1 MRRLVVLTIVLL
13 VAGSAKSHDLHKDA
27 CNQITR
33 SNLVSCVLSASL
45 KTREGDAAEEA
56 IRGRQ
61 DAVSAW
67 LPSNPVVSLAG
78 AQREGPSG
86 NATFTN
92 WYVTLAQELEIAGQ
106 QAVRGQA
113 VGYELRAQQERRQA
127 LQRDIAVQAWRVYFE
142 AIAAS
147 EGLTLARKL
156 EIIHAHIAEVTHTRV
171 TQGLN
176 AQVDASL
183 ADASKIRATQL
194 RMEAEHTQH
203 TALAML
209 HMLYGRDPL
218 SKLLDMQA
226 GTLTPLHIAE
236 KLSQNTSAIA
246 FLDQPEV
253 EALYSDQRAYETHA
267 AAFRRARIPNP
278 TLSGFIQKDGFD
290 ETVLGL
296 GLSFP
301 ITLPRPIGRSYS
313 GEEIQAIARSKELSL
328 ERQEQM
334 REQRLELAT
343 ARMEFFTRQRQVE
356 EFAPELIK
364 QTHSTLDAIAEEIQR
379 GHLAARDALSL
390 HQKLVDVLLNDVS
403 TRLALALASVRLA
416 RAAGVAL
423 ERGEQ

>member
-33 SNLVSCVLSASL
+33 SNLVNCVLIASL
-45 KTREGDAAEEA
+45 KTRENDAAVEA

-67 LPSNPVVSLAG
+67 LPSNPILSLAG
-78 AQREGPSG
+78 AQREGPGG

-106 QAVRGQA
+106 QVVRGEA
-113 VGYELRAQQERRQA
+113 VGLELRAQQERHQA
-127 LQRDIAVQAWRVYFE
+127 LQRDIAAQAWRVYFE
-142 AIAAS
+142 AVAAS
-147 EGLTLARKL
+147 EGLILAHKL
-156 EIIHAHIAEVTHTRV
+156 ETIHAHIAEVTHTRV

-278 TLSGFIQKDGFD
+278 TLSGFVQKDGFN

-301 ITLPRPIGRSYS
+301 VTLPHPIGRSYS
-313 GEEIQAIARSKELSL
+313 GEETQALARSKELSL
-328 ERQEQM
+328 ERQEQI
-334 REQRLELAT
+334 RAQRLELST

-423 ERGEQ
+423 EKGIQ